1 MSRDNLITKLRDAM
15 GFLATHASPIGGYIS
30 SKVGQGL
37 NNFLSKRV
45 EEINNKINNKYYL
58 SPGLRL
64 VYDYVHSKPGDL
76 LRGKGIGIP
85 GLPMNPTRSIN
96 SEDLAYSSYPGVPKN
111 IVRNIFSE
119 VDKNRLSLKNL
130 GYPNSF
136 SRNPGIGERLRDI
149 NHKEVIEYEP
159 WNPNFQ
165 NALYTR
171 LPHNK
176 TSIPLLNVDKPS
188 IVAGYDG
195 GYSKPRHDIEREN
208 NNYSLFVDEQ
218 LRRTG
223 IPGKELC

>member
-1 MSRDNLITKLRDAM
+1 M
-15 GFLATHASPIGGYIS
+15 
-30 SKVGQGL
+30 
-37 NNFLSKRV
+37 
-45 EEINNKINNKYYL
+45 
-58 SPGLRL
+58 
-64 VYDYVHSKPGDL
+64 
-76 LRGKGIGIP
+76 
-85 GLPMNPTRSIN
+85 
-96 SEDLAYSSYPGVPKN
+96 PKN

-119 VDKNRLSLKNL
+119 VDKNRLSPKNS

-136 SRNPGIGERLRDI
+136 FRNPGIGERLKDI

-195 GYSKPRHDIEREN
+195 DYSKPRHPIEREN
-208 NNYSLFVDEQ
+208 NNYSL
-218 LRRTG
+218 LWM
-223 IPGKELC
+223 IS